1 MYRFPEINYP
11 GDTFTQL
18 LGINNGNQIAGYDN
32 FNENSG
38 FTLVPPNHFT
48 TENFPGSMMTQVI
61 GINNNAKT
69 VGFTSTRTTSPMVS
83 PTRPLCTRRLTLRAR
98 SSTSCLLRM
107 TFTRLRATTA

>member
-38 FTLVPPNHFT
+38 FTLVLPNHFT
-48 TENFPGSMMTQVI
+48 TGNFPGSMMTQVI

-69 VGFTSTRTTSPMVS
+69 VGFTSTRTASPIVS

-98 SSTSCLLRM
+98 SQPVACSERPSPGCELLQ
-107 TFTRLRATTA
+107 